1 MKFIEKITLLFK
13 NIFKKQD
20 KVKMLEAPQTQEN
33 TQKEVTN
40 NQKQKND
47 FIESLKVNIENK
59 PKKKKIETLICEG
72 DGLGIK
78 PKISA

>member
-1 MKFIEKITLLFK
+1 MKLIEKINLFFK
-13 NIFKKQD
+13 TIFKKQD
-20 KVKMLEAPQTQEN
+20 KVKMLGASQTQEN
-33 TQKEVTN
+33 MQKEVTK

-59 PKKKKIETLICEG
+59 PKKKKIETLVCVG